1 MKNDKKKGKKKDST
15 PADGYPASPRPG
27 LKATPP
33 LKEGRGAG
41 GERKANWKEYLA
53 TVEDIQ
59 NFLMDK
65 VLLRHN
71 VITRRVEYRFPEK
84 DFWDDVECRAHHSS
98 DTWQPITD
106 RVVNSLWAELSATKV
121 VRDHRGRFF

>member
-15 PADGYPASPRPG
+15 PADGYPAPKS
-27 LKATPP
+27 
-33 LKEGRGAG
+33 G
-41 GERKANWKEYLA
+41 GERKANWKEYMA